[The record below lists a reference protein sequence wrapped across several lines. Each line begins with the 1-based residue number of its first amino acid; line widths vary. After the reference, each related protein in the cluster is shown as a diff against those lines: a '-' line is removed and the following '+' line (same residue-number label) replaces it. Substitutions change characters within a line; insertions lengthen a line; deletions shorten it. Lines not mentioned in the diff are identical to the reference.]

1 MRCLKEDS
9 IYADTNMLTLIVL
22 VQNDI
27 GVGVKVT
34 LISSVYK
41 KLFHKQGPGS
51 YILDHFASFGCVNY
65 M

>member
-1 MRCLKEDS
+1 MKDG
-9 IYADTNMLTLIVL
+9 TNMPTLIVL